1 MRWFLVLAMVL
12 PLGCS
17 RRPSLTL
24 DAGTPDIPPDQWIP
38 PDQITPPDHAPDA
51 PLPPPGCTALQGFA
65 KAAAITSLRAK
76 KALLSTKLDR
86 AVLIDASG
94 AAHAV
99 PLPSGGVTSLGP
111 ARALAWLDP
120 AETTLLVERDGGTP
134 GSSYDLWT
142 VPVDGAPGK
151 LLAQGVCDHRAA
163 PDGSRVLVL
172 RSCQSYSGTLEL
184 VDVTSGTTA
193 WIEQGVSTSSLELS
207 KDGAWAVFV
216 SGASDTGNCAYRRG
230 TAQTVDSA
238 GQTHLIETGALEYS
252 VGLAATAAGATVL
265 YRTLASCDEAGVQL
279 WSKAADGA
287 GGATLLTQGLDYAY
301 PFFPR
306 PRYAVSAD
314 GARLLGAKTDPAGA
328 QFQLFA
334 VPLDGSGEKLLAADL
349 FPYMMISMAFQP
361 WAFSRSGDQVV
372 YTSTGSPYPA
382 MGLSSVSSAT
392 GKVSPLAAQIQPAA
406 YVMSSTADEVAYIE
420 PPDASGMT
428 KVWLARLQNGASQV
442 RFESPH
448 SVSRPGFVPDGRGL
462 LLTATDAAGSTTLYY
477 TAASGTQLVAGLGG
491 WSASQMNG
499 YVTDPG
505 GCAALFDSDR
515 DGGGTHLV
523 LIPR

>member
-1 MRWFLVLAMVL
+1 MRWFLVVALVL

-17 RRPSLTL
+17 RRASVTL
-24 DAGTPDIPPDQWIP
+24 DAGSPDIPPDQWIP
-38 PDQITPPDHAPDA
+38 PDQVPPPDHAPDA
-51 PLPPPGCTALQGFA
+51 PPPPPGCQGMSGFTKA
-65 KAAAITSLRAK
+65 KTISKLRTK
-76 KALLSTKLDR
+76 KALFRSKLDLV
-86 AVLIDASG
+86 VLIGTSG
-94 AAHAV
+94 SALAV
-99 PLPSGGVTSLGP
+99 SLPAGMSTALGS
-111 ARALAWLDP
+111 ARALEWLDP
-120 AETTLLVERDGGTP
+120 AETTLLVERDSTTTP
-134 GSSYDLWT
+134 GSGYDLWA
-142 VPVDGAPGK
+142 VPIDGSPGK

-216 SGASDTGNCAYRRG
+216 SGASETGNCNYRRG
-230 TAQTVDSA
+230 AAQTVDSA
-238 GQTHLIETGALEYS
+238 GQTHLIETGVLEHS
-252 VGLAATAAGATVL
+252 VGLATTGSGATVL

-287 GGATLLTQGLDYAY
+287 GSATLLAQALDYAY

-314 GARLLGAKTDPAGA
+314 GSRLLGAKVGLTDA
-328 QFQLFA
+328 QLFA
-334 VPLDGSGEKLLAADL
+334 VPLDGSGEKLIAADL

-361 WAFSRSGDQVV
+361 WAFSRSGDHVV
-372 YTSTGSPYPA
+372 YTSTAPPYPT
-382 MGLSSVSSAT
+382 MGLSSVTSAT
-392 GKVSPLAAQIQPAA
+392 GKVTPLSAQIQPAA
-406 YVMSSTADEVAYIE
+406 YVLSPAADEVAYLE

-428 KVWLARLQNGASQV
+428 KVWLARLQNGASQA
-442 RFESPH
+442 RFGSTL
-448 SVSRPGFVPDGRGL
+448 SVARLGFVPGGRGL
-462 LLTATDAAGSTTLYY
+462 LLTAADKAGSTTLYY
-477 TAASGTQLVAGLGG
+477 AAASGAQLVAGLGE
-491 WSASQMNG
+491 WSASEMNG

-505 GCAALFDSDR
+505 GCAALFDSDL
-515 DGGGTHLV
+515 DGGGTFLV